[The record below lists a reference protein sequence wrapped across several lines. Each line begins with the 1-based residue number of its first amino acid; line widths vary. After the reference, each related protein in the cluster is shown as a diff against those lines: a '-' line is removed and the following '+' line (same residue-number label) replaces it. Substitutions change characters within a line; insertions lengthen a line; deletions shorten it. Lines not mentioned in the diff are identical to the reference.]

1 MKALN
6 EQLLAA
12 VIAFAWIA
20 VATDGSA
27 LACTVN
33 GVADTTIAAALKGSD
48 PVINFS
54 GTCSE
59 TIFIRRD
66 GVTING
72 VDPPTS
78 VIEGEVTVTAAK
90 GVTLSNLT
98 VTGNPSSTAGI
109 AVLVRDGAQAFL
121 NNVNIDAK
129 EEGMFVLRVAEARL
143 ENTKII
149 SKNSDIALG
158 ALDNAMVMLYAGN
171 TITLNGDQPNACCA
185 LDAERNSEIRLG
197 GGNTVTVSRGTGT
210 GVTTAAWVGRNGV
223 LRVDNLGGIGG
234 TSTPHGP
241 NTMQGDIELT
251 EHGIADI
258 RDLQITGNISVN
270 IQSVLVL
277 GTPHLGLGQVTV
289 NGNITVNGN
298 SIVEFVTDRPSIK
311 GDVKCV
317 DPLSRITGTAPVSG
331 KITCQSF

>member
-1 MKALN
+1 MKALK
-6 EQLLAA
+6 EPWLAV
-12 VIAFAWIA
+12 VIAFVWIA
-20 VATDGSA
+20 AAADGSA

-98 VTGNPSSTAGI
+98 VTGNLSSTAGI

-121 NNVNIDAK
+121 DNVNIDAK
-129 EEGMFVLRVAEARL
+129 EEGMYVLRLAEARL
-143 ENTKII
+143 ENTKITTR
-149 SKNSDIALG
+149 NSDVALG
-158 ALDNAMVMLYAGN
+158 ATDSSMVMLYSGN
-171 TITLNGDQPNACCA
+171 TITLYGDQPNACCA
-185 LDAERNSEIRLG
+185 LAADRNSEIRLAG
-197 GGNTVTVSRGTGT
+197 GSTVTVLRKTETSA
-210 GVTTAAWVGRNGV
+210 VTAVSLYTNAV

-241 NTMQGDIELT
+241 NIMHGDLEL
-251 EHGIADI
+251 HRHSVADI
-258 RDLQITGNISVN
+258 RDLQISGNIRVN
-270 IQSVLVL
+270 IQSVLAL
-277 GTPHLGLGQVTV
+277 GATHLGAGPVTV

-298 SIVEFVTDRPSIK
+298 SIVEFVTDRPSVS
-311 GDVKCV
+311 GDIKCV
-317 DPLSRITGTAPVSG
+317 DPLSRITGTAKVSG
-331 KITCQSF
+331 KITCPSF